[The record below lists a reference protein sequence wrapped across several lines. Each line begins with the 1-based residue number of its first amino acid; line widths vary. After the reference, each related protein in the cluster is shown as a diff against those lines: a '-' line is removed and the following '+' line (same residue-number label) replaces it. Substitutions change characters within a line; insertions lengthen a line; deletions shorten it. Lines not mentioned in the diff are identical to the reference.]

1 MPRLRHLRLVLLCGL
16 VMGTFALRATTLEAQ
31 SLWRDEVDAL
41 CYAFEFPH
49 STVRAIAPEAA
60 GELVTPTACPPSPLA
75 NELAQGTLTRLVQA
89 LGPMIRHNGPLYYFL
104 LRGWIVLAGWT
115 PFALRYLS
123 LLAGVLIVPLV
134 YALGKRMGSAAGG
147 QWAAALAACS
157 PYFIWYSQDAKMYT
171 LITALAV
178 LAIYALHRAL
188 YGSGRWWVVM
198 VVATSLCMYL
208 HILTA
213 LLIPLESGLLLV
225 WMLYPPHPPRH
236 KWLEALLSLACLTL
250 PYLPLLT
257 WQLPLAFQPQQTGY
271 PTFTLAEM
279 VHTLAY
285 GFAVGV
291 VGHSAGGVLLIPLA
305 LMTCVGVVFGAA
317 RWPDRLAL
325 ALWIVWPILALALVS
340 TWRPMFTD
348 RYLIW
353 IGPAWYLLAAL
364 GLAALWRYSRL
375 WVAMLAIPL
384 AMACGW
390 GVYMQAAQPVKSD
403 FRAAAHYVDQRAG
416 PDDLFIFQIPHVRY
430 TFDYYY
436 PRAFLW
442 ADGLYTNYGMSDAQ
456 VDAQMRALIGDH
468 RQVWLIASEMP
479 MWDQN
484 LQVFNWLESNAR
496 RVEVSRFMLV
506 DVYRYQ
512 LP

>member
-1 MPRLRHLRLVLLCGL
+1 MPRLCHARLVLVCGL
-16 VMGTFALRATTLEAQ
+16 VMCAFALRVTTLEAQ

-49 STVRAIAPEAA
+49 SIVRAFAPEAA
-60 GELVTPTACPPSPLA
+60 GEPVTPNACPPSPLA
-75 NELAQGTLTRLVQA
+75 DKPVQGTLARLAQA
-89 LGPMIRHNGPLYYFL
+89 LGPMIRQNGPLYYFL
-104 LRGWIVLAGWT
+104 LRGWIALAGWA

-134 YALGKRMGSAAGG
+134 YALGKRIGSAASG

-157 PYFIWYSQDAKMYT
+157 PYFIWYSQDAKMYA

-178 LAIYALHRAL
+178 LAIYALRRAL
-188 YGSGRWWVVM
+188 YGSGRWWAAM
-198 VVATSLCMYL
+198 VIATSLCLYL

-213 LLIPLESGLLLV
+213 LLIPLEFGLLLL
-225 WMLYPPHPPRH
+225 WMLYPPRR
-236 KWLEALLSLACLTL
+236 KWLEALLSFACLTL
-250 PYLPLLT
+250 PYLPLLA
-257 WQLPLAFQPQQTGY
+257 WQLPMAFQPQQTGY
-271 PTFTLAEM
+271 PTLTVTEM

-285 GFAVGV
+285 GFSVGV
-291 VGHSAGGVLLIPLA
+291 VGHSAGQVLLIPLA
-305 LMTCVGVVFGAA
+305 VAVLLGMRWGAV
-317 RWPDRLAL
+317 RWSDRLAL

-353 IGPAWYLLAAL
+353 IGPAFYLLAAL
-364 GLAALWRYSRL
+364 GLTALWRYSRL
-375 WVAMLAIPL
+375 LVAMLAVPL
-384 AMACGW
+384 VTACGW
-390 GVYMQAAQPVKSD
+390 GVFMQAAQPVKSD
-403 FRAAAHYVDQRAG
+403 FRAAAHYVEQRAG

-442 ADGLYTNYGMSDAQ
+442 ADGLYTNYGLSNAQ
-456 VDAQMRALIGDH
+456 VDAQMRALIGAHTD
-468 RQVWLIASEMP
+468 VWLIASEMP
-479 MWDQN
+479 MWDRN
-484 LQVFNWLESNAR
+484 LQMFNWLEANAR
-496 RVEVSRFMLV
+496 RVEANHFMLV